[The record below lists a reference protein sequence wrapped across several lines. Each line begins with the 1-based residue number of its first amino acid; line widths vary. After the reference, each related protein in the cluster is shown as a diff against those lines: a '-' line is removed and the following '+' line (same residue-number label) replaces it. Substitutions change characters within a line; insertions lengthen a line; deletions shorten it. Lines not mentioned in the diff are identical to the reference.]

1 MTHATPLPRLH
12 AITDER
18 IARRADLDEI
28 ARQLAAG
35 GGEQLAFHA
44 RGHALSGLEHYELAI
59 RLSVYPSTRLF
70 VNDRLDVALAAGA
83 AGVQLAGGSLDP
95 EHARRLDPKWWIG
108 TSVHDLR
115 EAEAAQAAGADYLLV
130 GPVFPTATH
139 PSPARAPL
147 GPGLVTGIVGLGL
160 PVIAIGGVT
169 PERLPELRAAGVYG
183 VAAIR
188 AGADAMNDT
197 IDITVNGQRRAVSR
211 GVTLLELLGS
221 LELDPRA
228 VVVEHNR
235 TIVRRPALG
244 DVRIAPGDAVELV
257 HFVGGG

>member
-1 MTHATPLPRLH
+1 
-12 AITDER
+12 
-18 IARRADLDEI
+18 
-28 ARQLAAG
+28 

-147 GPGLVTGIVGLGL
+147 GP
-160 PVIAIGGVT
+160 
-169 PERLPELRAAGVYG
+169 RL
-183 VAAIR
+183 
-188 AGADAMNDT
+188 
-197 IDITVNGQRRAVSR
+197 AV
-211 GVTLLELLGS
+211 
-221 LELDPRA
+221 DPRA
-228 VVVEHNR
+228 VVVGHNR
-235 TIVRRPALG
+235 SIVRRPALG
-244 DVRIAPGDAVELV
+244 DVRIGAGDAVELV